1 MHTFQCH
8 TGTKARE
15 YREGAP
21 YGGSTRASVLAKGAV
36 NSRLRQVEEVY
47 VCMQL
52 RGN

>member
-36 NSRLRQVEEVY
+36 NARLRQVEEVY
-47 VCMQL
+47 VYMRL
-52 RGN
+52 